1 MTVSIERREE
11 MPKISANG
19 IEIEYET
26 WGDASND
33 PFVLVGGIGVQL
45 TSWNET
51 FIKELVEAGFYVV
64 AYDNRDVGLSTKF
77 DDWGPADIPAAFAQ
91 ARAKEKVSAPYTLE
105 DLADDAAE
113 LIAALKLGKAHIL
126 GSSNGGAIAQTLA
139 YRRPECVKS
148 LVSVMATS
156 GRRGL
161 PRPTEAA
168 AKWLG
173 QPRNPAGT
181 KEGAVEDAI
190 ATAKTIGSPAFP
202 VDEKTLAERAITLF
216 ERSYYPEG
224 NGRHLLA
231 SLASGDSRVAHLSE
245 INAPTIVIH
254 GREDPLV
261 PVGCGEDVKNTIPGA
276 EIVVIDGMAH
286 DIPDEAV
293 ATMVEAI
300 VKNANRSN

>member
-1 MTVSIERREE
+1 MS
-11 MPKISANG
+11 KISANG

-26 WGDASND
+26 WGDAAND
-33 PFVLVGGIGVQL
+33 PLVLVGGIGVQL
-45 TSWNET
+45 TSWNEA
-51 FIKELVEAGFYVV
+51 FIKALVKAGFYVV

-105 DLADDAAE
+105 DMADDAAE
-113 LIAALKLGKAHIL
+113 LIAALGVGKAHIL

-161 PRPTEAA
+161 PRPSEAA

-181 KEGAVEDAI
+181 REGAVEDAI

-202 VDEKTLAERAITLF
+202 VDEKILAERAVALF

-231 SLASGDSRVAHLSE
+231 SLASGDGRVTHLSE
-245 INAPTIVIH
+245 IAAPVLVIH

-261 PVGCGEDVKNTIPGA
+261 PLGCAEDLKNTIPGT
-276 EIVVIDGMAH
+276 EMIVIDGMAH

-293 ATMVEAI
+293 AAMVEAI
-300 VKNANRSN
+300 SKNAKRAA

>member
-1 MTVSIERREE
+1 MS
-11 MPKISANG
+11 KISANG

-26 WGDASND
+26 RGDASGD
-33 PFVLVGGIGVQL
+33 PIVLVGGVGVQL

-51 FIKELVEAGFYVV
+51 FIEALVEAGFHVIS
-64 AYDNRDVGLSTKF
+64 YDNRDAGLSTKF

-105 DLADDAAE
+105 DMADDAAE
-113 LIAALKLGKAHIL
+113 LIAAIGVGKAHIL

-148 LVSVMATS
+148 LISVMATS

-161 PRPTEAA
+161 PRPTEVA
-168 AKWLG
+168 AKWLS

-181 KEGAVEDAI
+181 REGAVEDAI

-202 VDEKTLAERAITLF
+202 VDEKILAERAVALF

-245 INAPTIVIH
+245 ITAPVLVIH

-261 PVGCGEDVKNTIPGA
+261 PLGCAEDVKNTIPGTEMIA
-276 EIVVIDGMAH
+276 IDGMAH

-293 ATMVEAI
+293 TAMVEAI
-300 VKNANRSN
+300 LKNAKRAA